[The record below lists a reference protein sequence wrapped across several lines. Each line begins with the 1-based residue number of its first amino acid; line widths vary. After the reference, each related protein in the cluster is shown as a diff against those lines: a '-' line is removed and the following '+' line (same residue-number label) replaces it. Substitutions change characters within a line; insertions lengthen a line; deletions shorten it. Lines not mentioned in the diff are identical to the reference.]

1 MDGLKQR
8 VVGALVIVSLAVIF
22 LPMIFDKPHEASKKQ
37 IISIPIQPE
46 LPVITIEKP
55 QKPVYTLV
63 ETNKKTA
70 DKPKVHQEPKTVS
83 QQEIKPVVKKTVKNP
98 VKMTAKKP
106 AKSSSVLDP
115 VFNQDLLNNV
125 WMVQLGTF
133 GNHENAFKLRDKLRA
148 KGYDGH
154 TTKLNRDGKVL
165 IRVFSGPYADKT
177 KAVAIKKQIDS
188 KFKAEKV
195 TSLVVYFK

>member
-22 LPMIFDKPHEASKKQ
+22 LPMIFDRPHEASKKQ
-37 IISIPIQPE
+37 LISIPIQPE
-46 LPVITIEKP
+46 LPIITIDKP
-55 QKPVYTLV
+55 KKPVYKLV
-63 ETNKKTA
+63 ETSE
-70 DKPKVHQEPKTVS
+70 EPKATSKPVSNTVS
-83 QQEIKPVVKKTVKNP
+83 RSEVNVVTKPAVKSVVKS
-98 VKMTAKKP
+98 TAKTQP
-106 AKSSSVLDP
+106 APGP

-133 GNHENAFKLRDKLRA
+133 GNHENAFKLRDKLRT

-154 TTKLNRDGKVL
+154 TTKLKRDGKVL
-165 IRVFSGPYADKT
+165 VRVFSGPYADKT
-177 KAVAIKKQIDS
+177 KAAAIKKQIDK